1 MKKLFIYKKWNML
14 ILLNN
19 LINVGFL
26 IYKQKKN
33 FLRFDVNKFYFWVY
47 TKKIKLKN
55 QKILKLKKKFNFN

>member
-1 MKKLFIYKKWNML
+1 MKKIFIYKKWNML

>member
-1 MKKLFIYKKWNML
+1 ML

>member
-1 MKKLFIYKKWNML
+1 MKKIFIYKKWNML

-55 QKILKLKKKFNFN
+55 QKILKLKRKFNFN